1 MVNRVIIFTEGGDNI
16 GFGHITRCSALYEEL
31 LERKIETIFVVYGKN
46 IEDILKG
53 KNYINKDWKDK
64 EFLQNFLKKDDYVI
78 IDSYLADLD
87 IYEYV
92 SQNVKKV
99 LCIDD
104 YNRIKYP
111 LKALTINLCFKKLEQ
126 KNYYFGSKYLIL
138 RKEFLKFREISKK
151 DKEILILIGGND
163 IRDIT
168 MKIVK
173 IIKQNFPDY
182 SLNVISK
189 NREIDKYLS
198 ITDKRYFNLSADE
211 IIKLIEKSYI
221 AISACGQTLFELTK
235 IGIATLGIKI
245 AENQNDNISYFTKE
259 RYLEYMG
266 SFDDEFF
273 ENNLLRGFKVL
284 ENKEENKKRV
294 DIGKNLTKDI
304 NGAKEIIKLL
314 LEENFENNNSNN

>member
-1 MVNRVIIFTEGGDNI
+1 MVNRVVIFTEGGDNI

-31 LERKIETIFVVYGKN
+31 LSRGIETIFVIYGKN
-46 IEDILKG
+46 VDEILKG
-53 KNYINKDWKDK
+53 KNYISLDWKNK
-64 EFLQNFLKKDDYVI
+64 EFLYKFLKKDDYII
-78 IDSYLADLD
+78 IDSYLADLN
-87 IYEYV
+87 IYEYI

-111 LKALTINLCFKKLEQ
+111 LKDLTVNLCFKRLEQ
-126 KNYYFGSKYLIL
+126 KNYHFGSKYLIL
-138 RKEFLKFREISKK
+138 RKEFLETREISSKN
-151 DKEILILIGGND
+151 KEILILIGGND
-163 IRDIT
+163 IKNIT
-168 MKIVK
+168 LKIVK

-182 SLNVISK
+182 SLNIVSK
-189 NREIDKYLS
+189 NKEIDKYLS
-198 ITDKRYFNLSADE
+198 LKDKRYFNLSAGE

-245 AENQNDNISYFTKE
+245 AENQNDNILYFTKE
-259 RYLEYMG
+259 KYLEYIG
-266 SFDDEFF
+266 SFNDKFF
-273 ENNLLRGFKVL
+273 ENNLLRGFKIL
-284 ENKEENKKRV
+284 ENEEENKKRI

-314 LEENFENNNSNN
+314 LEEKSENNNSNN